1 MNLPKS
7 QTVSAFDAK
16 THLSNLLKRVEKGER
31 ITITR
36 HNVPIAVLIPAE
48 QSLHSPEVIIE
59 KILLTRKNTK
69 IEGICL
75 SVLQDEGRA

>member
-1 MNLPKS
+1 MNTP
-7 QTVSAFDAK
+7 QPQAVSAFDAK

-59 KILLTRKNTK
+59 KILLARKNAK
-69 IEGICL
+69 LEGI
-75 SVLQDEGRA
+75 SPAVLQKEGRA